1 MKILF
6 LSFYYPPDLCAGS
19 FRAQSLIE
27 ALKKQDKI
35 SEIDILT
42 TIPNRYKSFTKKSS
56 EIESDDT
63 IKIRRIELPKH
74 KSGML
79 DQSRAFLKFFLNV
92 LMFIRGKDYDMVFAT
107 SSRLM
112 TAFLGAYISSK
123 IRKPLYLDIRDIFTD
138 TMSDILSNKFSFLI
152 IPILNYIENITIRK
166 AVHINLV
173 SAGFSQYFKQK
184 YPRKKYSFYSNGI
197 DDLFLKNLDD
207 KIPVKN
213 SKIIIL
219 YAGNIGEGQGLND
232 FLPTFAHETK
242 DKYHYRIIGDGG
254 KRKSLEENLKLKG
267 VRNVDLVD
275 PIERSELLI
284 EYKKADI
291 LFLHLN
297 NHKAFKKVLP
307 SKIFEYAA
315 TGKPILAGVSGFSAE
330 FLNTY
335 VKNCAVFEPCNLNQ
349 AFNSLKM
356 LELRRTDRNSF
367 IEEFSRSKIMNEMA
381 VSIISVSFANSIR

>member
-35 SEIDILT
+35 TEIDILT

-56 EIESDDT
+56 EIESKDT

-79 DQSRAFLKFFLNV
+79 DQSMAFFKYFVNV
-92 LMFIRGKDYDMVFAT
+92 LRFTRSKDYDMVFAT

-138 TMSDILSNKFSFLI
+138 TMSDILSNNFTFI
-152 IPILNYIENITIRK
+152 ISKILNYIEKITIRK

-184 YPRKKYSFYSNGI
+184 YPQKTYSFYSNGI
-197 DDLFLKNLDD
+197 DDLFLKNLD
-207 KIPVKN
+207 KGIHVKN
-213 SKIIIL
+213 SKIVIL
-219 YAGNIGEGQGLND
+219 YAGNIGEGQGLNN
-232 FLPTFAHETK
+232 FLPTFAHKTK
-242 DKYHYRIIGDGG
+242 DNYHFRIIGDGG
-254 KRKSLEENLKLKG
+254 KRKSLEENLKFLG
-267 VRNVDLVD
+267 VRNVDIID
-275 PIERSELLI
+275 PIERSELFI

-297 NHKAFKKVLP
+297 NHNAFKKVLP

-315 TGKPILAGVSGFSAE
+315 MGKPILAGVSGFSAE

-335 VKNCAVFEPCNLNQ
+335 VKNSAVFDPCNLNQ
-349 AFNSLKM
+349 AVNSLKL
-356 LELRRTDRNSF
+356 LELKHTDRNSF
-367 IEEFSRSKIMNEMA
+367 IQEFSRSKIMNEMA
-381 VSIISVSFANSIR
+381 VSISSVPSTT

>member
-42 TIPNRYKSFTKKSS
+42 TIPNRYKSFTKKSI
-56 EIESDDT
+56 EIETDDI

-92 LMFIRGKDYDMVFAT
+92 LKFIRGKDYDMVLAT

-152 IPILNYIENITIRK
+152 NPILNYIEKITIRK

-173 SAGFSQYFKQK
+173 SAGFSQYFKRRYPQK
-184 YPRKKYSFYSNGI
+184 IYSFYSNGI
-197 DDLFLKNLDD
+197 DELFLKNLD
-207 KIPVKN
+207 KKVSVKN
-213 SKIIIL
+213 SKIVIL
-219 YAGNIGEGQGLND
+219 YAGNIGEGQGLNH
-232 FLPTFAHETK
+232 FLPTLAHKTK

-254 KRKSLEENLKLKG
+254 KRNALEEDLKFLG
-267 VRNVDLVD
+267 LVNVDIVD

-297 NHKAFKKVLP
+297 NHNAFKKVLP

-315 TGKPILAGVSGFSAE
+315 TGKPILAGVSGFAAE

-335 VKNCAVFEPCNLNQ
+335 VKNSAVFEPCNLNQ
-349 AFNSLKM
+349 AINSLEI
-356 LELRRTDRNSF
+356 LDLRHTERNSF
-367 IEEFSRSKIMNEMA
+367 IQEFSRTKIMSDMA
-381 VSIISVSFANSIR
+381 KSIISVPFSNSIR

>member
-152 IPILNYIENITIRK
+152 NPILSYIENITIRK

-197 DDLFLKNLDD
+197 DDLFLKNLD
-207 KIPVKN
+207 
-213 SKIIIL
+213 
-219 YAGNIGEGQGLND
+219 
-232 FLPTFAHETK
+232 
-242 DKYHYRIIGDGG
+242 
-254 KRKSLEENLKLKG
+254 
-267 VRNVDLVD
+267 
-275 PIERSELLI
+275 
-284 EYKKADI
+284 
-291 LFLHLN
+291 
-297 NHKAFKKVLP
+297 
-307 SKIFEYAA
+307 
-315 TGKPILAGVSGFSAE
+315 
-330 FLNTY
+330 
-335 VKNCAVFEPCNLNQ
+335 
-349 AFNSLKM
+349 
-356 LELRRTDRNSF
+356 
-367 IEEFSRSKIMNEMA
+367 
-381 VSIISVSFANSIR
+381 

>member
-42 TIPNRYKSFTKKSS
+42 TIPNRYKSFKKKST
-56 EIESDDT
+56 EIESDDI

-92 LMFIRGKDYDMVFAT
+92 LKFIKGKDYDMVFAT

-138 TMSDILSNKFSFLI
+138 TMSDILSNKFSFLVN
-152 IPILNYIENITIRK
+152 PILNYIEKKTIRK

-184 YPRKKYSFYSNGI
+184 YPQKKYSFYSNGI
-197 DDLFLKNLDD
+197 DDLFLKNLD
-207 KIPVKN
+207 KGIPVKN
-213 SKIIIL
+213 SKIVIL

-232 FLPTFAHETK
+232 FLPTFAYKTK
-242 DKYHYRIIGDGG
+242 DSYHFRIIGDGG
-254 KRKSLEENLKLKG
+254 KRKCLEENLKLLG
-267 VRNVDLVD
+267 VRNVDIID
-275 PIERSELLI
+275 PIDRSELFK

-297 NHKAFKKVLP
+297 NHNAFKKVLP

-315 TGKPILAGVSGFSAE
+315 VGKPILAGVSGYSAE
-330 FLNTY
+330 FLKKY
-335 VKNCAVFEPCNLNQ
+335 VENCYVFEPCNVNM
-349 AFNSLKM
+349 AVDS
-356 LELRRTDRNSF
+356 LELLDLSHTDRKSF
-367 IEEFSRSKIMNEMA
+367 IREFSRSKIMNEMA
-381 VSIISVSFANSIR
+381 ASILSVANTNSIK